1 MVEIKFREEDSTLL
15 ASIEGEIDHHT
26 AQNLR
31 ERIDEAIIVFKPEN
45 TVLDFSGVTF
55 MDSSGVGLVMG
66 RYKLAKLYNGKTYLK
81 VSEGRIKKILM
92 LSGLKTLVE
101 FIS

>member
-1 MVEIKFREEDSTLL
+1 MVELKFREEDSTLL
-15 ASIEGEIDHHT
+15 AILDGEIDHHT

-31 ERIDEAIIVFKPEN
+31 ERIDEAIIVFKPKN
-45 TVLDFSGVTF
+45 TVLDFSGITF

-66 RYKLAKLYNGKTYLK
+66 RYKTARINGGKTFVK
-81 VSEGRIKKILM
+81 VGEGRIKKILE
-92 LSGLKTLVE
+92 LSGLKALVE